1 MMDKESF
8 EKRVFELAVSSL
20 SAASGLIDEPPAY
33 GALRVMAMIR
43 DLVEI
48 LEEQGLSSLRLQQ
61 IKNSIEQA
69 SQGGMLSGRER
80 KELLDRLVMRCLESL
95 D

>member
-48 LEEQGLSSLRLQQ
+48 LEEHDLSSLRLHADQKQ
-61 IKNSIEQA
+61 HRAGFARWYAQ
-69 SQGGMLSGRER
+69 
-80 KELLDRLVMRCLESL
+80 RCESARNFWTGW
-95 D
+95 